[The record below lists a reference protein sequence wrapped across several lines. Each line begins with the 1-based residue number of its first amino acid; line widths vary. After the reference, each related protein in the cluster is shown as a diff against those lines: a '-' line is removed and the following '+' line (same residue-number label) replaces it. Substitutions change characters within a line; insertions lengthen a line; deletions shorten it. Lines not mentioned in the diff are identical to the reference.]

1 MLTAKSMILA
11 ATPNP
16 GHDYT
21 DIATGIKQ
29 GELFYGA
36 NNSLL
41 VLSKSTSAS
50 RYLANTGSNNDPA
63 WSQVNLNN
71 GVSNFLLPNN
81 GGLGIAPAGSHELLI
96 TNSPSS
102 ASWQQLN
109 TCLGYNKG
117 LVYYESTQ
125 QIACNYLELYS
136 LHIQARAYNPAR
148 NTTVYF
154 GGAPIVP
161 NTNINIAGKI
171 LITKPGTIVA
181 AALAAYSATAGTNQ
195 NWSMYIRV
203 NNSDDYLIET
213 LGVATTER
221 AWINSALSIPVNA
234 GDYINIMSVHPNWG
248 TVPGSTVYGGHILV
262 AEKQN

>member
-1 MLTAKSMILA
+1 MVLA
-11 ATPNP
+11 ETPNP

-21 DIATGIKQ
+21 EIVTGIKQ

-36 NNSLL
+36 NNA
-41 VLSKSTSAS
+41 LSILNKSTSAS
-50 RYLANTGSNNDPA
+50 RYLANTGSNNNPA
-63 WSQVNLNN
+63 WTQISLSN
-71 GVSNFLLPNN
+71 GVSNFLLPSN
-81 GGLGIAPAGSHELLI
+81 GGLGAAPAGSHELVVTDSL
-96 TNSPSS
+96 SS

-109 TCLGYNKG
+109 TCEGNNKG

-136 LHIQARAYNPAR
+136 LHIQASAYNPAR

-161 NTNINIAGKI
+161 NNDIGIAGKI
-171 LITKPGTIVA
+171 FITKPGTIVA

-195 NWSMYIRV
+195 DWSMYIRV
-203 NNSDDYLIET
+203 NDSSDFLIQS

-221 AWINSALSIPVNA
+221 AWINSALNIPVVA
-234 GDYINIMSVHPNWG
+234 GDYLNIKSVHPNWE